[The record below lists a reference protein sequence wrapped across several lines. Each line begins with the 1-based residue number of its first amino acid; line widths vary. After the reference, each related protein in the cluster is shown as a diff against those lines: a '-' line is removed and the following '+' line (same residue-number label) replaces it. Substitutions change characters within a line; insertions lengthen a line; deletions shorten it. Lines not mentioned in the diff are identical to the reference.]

1 MFVWLR
7 MTACFSLWE
16 CVRHPCCWSKKW
28 GNLFFTCCGLTTG
41 PCEPVQTPKHK
52 HILAKHTP
60 NPDTNALI
68 IWSIRRW
75 KPKTLFS
82 WYEVNRASDSS
93 VVLCVSFAPWPFRR
107 RSWPR
112 PSSNFPHH
120 IQIRRPAV
128 SLIRAN
134 VLNHLSHGSSPACT
148 PSLLNHQHLNLAPV
162 IAVAGGNTLRDW
174 GGWLRRA
181 ESTFSYLR

>member
-1 MFVWLR
+1 MRAHEVSVLLYAVWEVRSEAIYSLPAVASQPGPFVL
-7 MTACFSLWE
+7 
-16 CVRHPCCWSKKW
+16 VK
-28 GNLFFTCCGLTTG
+28 
-41 PCEPVQTPKHK
+41 TPKHT
-52 HILAKHTP
+52 HTHTHP
-60 NPDTNALI
+60 HKTRSRTRYERIDYIIYTAL
-68 IWSIRRW
+68 
-75 KPKTLFS
+75 KAHELLFS
-82 WYEVNRASDSS
+82 WNEVNRTSDSS
-93 VVLCVSFAPWPFRR
+93 VVLCVSFAPWPFRCR
-107 RSWPR
+107 HWPL

-134 VLNHLSHGSSPACT
+134 VLNHLSHGSSPART

-174 GGWLRRA
+174 GGWLCRA

>member
-1 MFVWLR
+1 MWAHEVSVLLYAVWEVRSEAIYSLPAVASQPGPFVL
-7 MTACFSLWE
+7 
-16 CVRHPCCWSKKW
+16 VK
-28 GNLFFTCCGLTTG
+28 
-41 PCEPVQTPKHK
+41 TPKHT
-52 HILAKHTP
+52 HTHP
-60 NPDTNALI
+60 HKTRSRNRYERIDYFIYTAL
-68 IWSIRRW
+68 
-75 KPKTLFS
+75 KAHELLFS
-82 WYEVNRASDSS
+82 WNEVNRTSDSS

-107 RSWPR
+107 RHWPL

-134 VLNHLSHGSSPACT
+134 VLNHLSHGSSPARA

-174 GGWLRRA
+174 GGWLCRA